1 MQKRW
6 QLLYYF
12 LFYKGWKDLQYRGI
26 HPMKSNDILN
36 ITSFQQVMQS
46 VDTQYKVY
54 LQARDTYPKV
64 KDTYP

>member
-1 MQKRW
+1 
-6 QLLYYF
+6 
-12 LFYKGWKDLQYRGI
+12 
-26 HPMKSNDILN
+26 MKSNDILN
-36 ITSFQQVMQS
+36 IISFQQVMQS